1 MSDYLLFKK
10 KIEQL
15 QDDLYNAGLQPVA
28 EMMDEVI
35 AELYFAVTE
44 QQLKSLKQ

>member
-15 QDDLYNAGLQPVA
+15 QDELHDAGLQPVA
-28 EMMDEVI
+28 EMMDEVKE
-35 AELYFAVTE
+35 ELYYAKKEGYV
-44 QQLKSLKQ
+44 K